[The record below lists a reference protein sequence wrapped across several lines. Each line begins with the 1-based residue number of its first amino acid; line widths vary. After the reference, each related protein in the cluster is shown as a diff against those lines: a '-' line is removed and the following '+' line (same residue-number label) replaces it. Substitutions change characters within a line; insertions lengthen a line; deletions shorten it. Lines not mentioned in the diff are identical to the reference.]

1 MGDRKADQR
10 ERLLMA
16 QTTEVST
23 ILWDMDGT
31 LVDSVP
37 LIVESFRYTV
47 REHTGL
53 TLPDEVFVAGI
64 GMPLSEQLKTFSRDT
79 AECDSMREMYSRY
92 YVQNALRVSPF
103 DGVEALLGRLKAEGF
118 RQGIVTSKSRAGL
131 DRVLK
136 QFSWEGLFDVTVGA
150 DEVTRGK
157 PNPEPVLLAL
167 EQLGVTASDAWM
179 IGDSPHDLEAGKAA
193 GTRIG
198 AVSWGPF
205 EHSLLHKQ
213 QPDAFFESLD
223 SIVSL
228 FIG

>member
-1 MGDRKADQR
+1 
-10 ERLLMA
+10 MA
-16 QTTEVST
+16 LGSELPT

-37 LIVESFRYTV
+37 LIVESFRHTV

-53 TLPDEVFVAGI
+53 TLPDEVFIAGI
-64 GMPLSEQLKTFSRDT
+64 GMPLSEQLKTFSRD
-79 AECDSMREMYSRY
+79 ASECDSMREMYSRY
-92 YVQNALRVSPF
+92 YVQNASRVRPF
-103 DGVEALLGRLKAEGF
+103 DGVEALLTRLKIQGF

-136 QFSWEGLFDVTVGA
+136 QFSWDDLFDVTVGA

-157 PNPEPVLLAL
+157 PHPEPILLAL
-167 EQLGVTASDAWM
+167 EQLGVKASEAWM
-179 IGDSPHDLEAGKAA
+179 IGDSPHDLEAGRAA
-193 GTRIG
+193 GARIG

-205 EHSLLHKQ
+205 DHTLLRKQ
-213 QPDAFFESLD
+213 EPEAFFESLD
-223 SIVSL
+223 SIASL

>member
-1 MGDRKADQR
+1 MAADS
-10 ERLLMA
+10 ELP
-16 QTTEVST
+16 T

-31 LVDSVP
+31 LVDSIP
-37 LIVESFRYTV
+37 LIVESFRHTV
-47 REHTGL
+47 KEHTGL

-64 GMPLSEQLKTFSRDT
+64 GMPLSEQLKTFSRDA

-92 YVQNALRVSPF
+92 YVKNALRVRPF
-103 DGVEALLGRLKAEGF
+103 DGVEALLARLKGEGF

-136 QFSWEGLFDVTVGA
+136 QFSWEDLFDVTVGA

-157 PNPEPVLLAL
+157 PHPEPVLLAL
-167 EQLGVTASDAWM
+167 GQLGVKPAEAWM
-179 IGDSPHDLEAGKAA
+179 IGDSPHDLEAGRAA
-193 GTRIG
+193 GARIG

-205 EHSLLHKQ
+205 EHELLREQ
-213 QPDAFFESLD
+213 EPDAFFESLD
-223 SIVSL
+223 SIAAL